1 MVGGRAGAS
10 VFIVSDGSGPAPVT
24 LPPPRYP
31 DDMTPTDD
39 KTKGG
44 EAGEVL
50 ISGLD
55 TGPDADTRANLTPT
69 ERLVRLEEAQ
79 RPEPEPE
86 DEDG

>member
-1 MVGGRAGAS
+1 
-10 VFIVSDGSGPAPVT
+10 
-24 LPPPRYP
+24 
-31 DDMTPTDD
+31 MTPTDD

-44 EAGEVL
+44 EVGEVL

-69 ERLVRLEEAQ
+69 ERLVRLEEAR

>member
-1 MVGGRAGAS
+1 
-10 VFIVSDGSGPAPVT
+10 
-24 LPPPRYP
+24 
-31 DDMTPTDD
+31 MTPTDD

-69 ERLVRLEEAQ
+69 ERRVRLEEAR